1 MLDDAKPKHGGL
13 RSVGRNIFIG
23 ILTAAPLA
31 ITWWIVSFLF
41 VQLSELGSPW
51 VWGVSEGIR
60 PRYPTLAD
68 FMVNE
73 TVQSVAAVLLVLA
86 FLYVLGKATGHV
98 LGQRLILLFEAAIGR
113 IPFVDSIYRATKRF
127 LSVAGNSG
135 TAERRVVLIEFP
147 SPDMKTIGLVTRVM
161 RASDTG
167 EELAAV
173 YVPTAPN
180 PTSGYIEIV
189 PLRKVVFTDWT
200 FDQAM
205 SFIVTGGSN
214 APDTITYATQG
225 DPSPAE
231 KTEEPVSR

>member
-1 MLDDAKPKHGGL
+1 MQDDAKSKHGGL
-13 RSVGRNIFIG
+13 RTVGRYIAIG
-23 ILTAAPLA
+23 LLTAAPLA

-41 VQLSELGSPW
+41 VQLSDLGRPW
-51 VWGVSEGIR
+51 VWGVSEGVR
-60 PRYPTLAD
+60 PRYPALAD

-73 TVQSVAAVLLVLA
+73 TVQSIAAVVLVLA
-86 FLYVLGKATGHV
+86 FLYVLGKAAGHV
-98 LGQRLILLFEAAIGR
+98 VGQRLIRLFEAAIGR
-113 IPFVDSIYRATKRF
+113 IPVVDSIYRATKRF

-135 TAERRVVLIEFP
+135 AGDRRVVLIEFP
-147 SPDMKTIGLVTRVM
+147 SSEMKTIGLLTRVM

-189 PLRKVVFTDWT
+189 PMRKVVFTDWT

-214 APDTITYATQG
+214 APDTITYRNQSAAKRPQETG
-225 DPSPAE
+225 
-231 KTEEPVSR
+231 